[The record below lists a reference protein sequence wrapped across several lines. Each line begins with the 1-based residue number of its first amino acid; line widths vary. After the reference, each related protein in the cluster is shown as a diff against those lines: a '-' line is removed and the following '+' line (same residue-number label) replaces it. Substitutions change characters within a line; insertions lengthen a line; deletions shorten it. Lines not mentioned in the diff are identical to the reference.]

1 MTSNPKLPVTSQQVG
16 ESSYEGA
23 RDYRKNIA
31 AYLKDA
37 DVAADAEAA
46 RPGSAAEAAE
56 LKAAEE
62 EGRSHSK
69 AKGQ

>member
-1 MTSNPKLPVTSQQVG
+1 MTSNPKPPKTGQQIG
-16 ESSYEGA
+16 EGSYEGA

-31 AYLKDA
+31 AYLQDA
-37 DVAADAEAA
+37 DVEADAEAA
-46 RPGSAAEAAE
+46 QPGSAAEAAE

-69 AKGQ
+69 AKGK